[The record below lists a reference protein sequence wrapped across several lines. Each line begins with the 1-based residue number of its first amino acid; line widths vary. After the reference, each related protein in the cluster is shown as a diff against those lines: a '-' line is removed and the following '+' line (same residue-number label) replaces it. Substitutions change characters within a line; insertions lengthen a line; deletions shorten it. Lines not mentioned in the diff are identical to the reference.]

1 MIGNVLWCIVI
12 SAVLVLFVGIPYV
25 KGVSQPASNRANNKR
40 DYVVANL
47 EKFQVKDAGTSAD
60 GKEIYLISHER
71 MGFKKCP

>member
-25 KGVSQPASNRANNKR
+25 KGVSQPTNNQANNKH

-47 EKFQVKDAGTSAD
+47 DKFQVKDVGSSDD

-71 MGFKKCP
+71 MGF